1 MLLSI
6 SSLASSSLYKRA
18 PTSRCARRR
27 RPFEGEQLLSAAVDV
42 VQVVDVVVIEVE
54 VVVANV
60 TVNVV
65 KKNLPSCVALLD
77 GESGSEEAGRL
88 ARKLG

>member
-27 RPFEGEQLLSAAVDV
+27 RPLEGEQLFNAAVDV
-42 VQVVDVVVIEVE
+42 VQVVDDVRMEVE

-65 KKNLPSCVALLD
+65 KNIRCCD
-77 GESGSEEAGRL
+77 GCSSEESGSP
-88 ARKLG
+88 ARKLD